1 MLLIKL
7 IYLIESEKNYEKISK
22 GFDMLFTTYSTRQ
35 KTKRPSCRNASLF
48 VAATLLI
55 FGCAAQ
61 GAKRVPAD
69 RFDYNAAIA
78 QSTREQMLLNI
89 VRSRYLEVP
98 VFLTVSSVLTQY
110 EYDRSVGL
118 GGVLEFG
125 SGTTDSAAGDA
136 NLRFSERPTITYLP
150 IEGKEFSAHLL
161 ADIPSEIIF
170 AAAQAGW
177 PVDVFM
183 RIGIQR
189 LGELENMSFGEVYAA
204 GDLDAKTRIASEFK
218 KLKRFGRMINL
229 IFTLSDREVI
239 EVQQV
244 EEGGIS
250 QSYLIIAEK
259 VPDDLRPMLA
269 ELRQL
274 IGLSNL
280 NRFRITD
287 RVTNIKDDE
296 ISIQT
301 RSVMAMMEFMARGV
315 EVPFEHLKEGR
326 VIDYGLQ
333 DSDGKMM
340 KGLIPFKM
348 HSSKSRPE
356 NVFAAVRFNNYWY
369 YIDHNDITSK
379 RALSLIIVL
388 FRLQAPTP
396 SGTAPILTLPT
407 G

>member
-1 MLLIKL
+1 MQ
-7 IYLIESEKNYEKISK
+7 ISK
-22 GFDMLFTTYSTRQ
+22 LARRQ
-35 KTKRPSCRNASLF
+35 KGQKASCRNYFLF
-48 VAATLLI
+48 AAALFLI
-55 FGCAAQ
+55 SGCAAQ
-61 GAKRVPAD
+61 GAKRVPND
-69 RFDYNAAIA
+69 RFDYNGAIA

-110 EYDRSVGL
+110 EYDRSLGL
-118 GGVLEFG
+118 TGILEFG
-125 SGTTDSAAGDA
+125 GGTSWDTGIGDT

-150 IEGKEFSAHLL
+150 VEGQEFSAHLL
-161 ADIPSEIIF
+161 SDIPSEIIF

-183 RIGIQR
+183 RIAIQR
-189 LGELENMSFGEVYAA
+189 LGAAENMSFGEIPAS
-204 GDLDAKTRIASEFK
+204 GDSDSKIQVESDFK
-218 KLKRFGRMINL
+218 KLKRFERLIDL
-229 IFTLSDREVI
+229 IFILSDNEVI
-239 EVQQV
+239 EVQLV
-244 EEGGIS
+244 EEDS
-250 QSYLIIAEK
+250 KSERYLIIAEE
-259 VPDDLRPMLA
+259 VAEDLRPMLG

-274 IGLSNL
+274 IGLGNR

-287 RVTNIKDDE
+287 RVTNLKDDE

-315 EVPFEHLKEGR
+315 EVPLEHLEDGW

-333 DSDGKMM
+333 NSGGEVAKA
-340 KGLIPFKM
+340 LIPFKM
-348 HSSKSRPE
+348 HSSKSRPG
-356 NVFAAVRFNNYWY
+356 NVFAAVRFRDHWY
-369 YIDHNDITSK
+369 YIDHADITSK

-396 SGTAPILTLPT
+396 SGAAPILTLPT

>member
-1 MLLIKL
+1 MQITKFPT
-7 IYLIESEKNYEKISK
+7 
-22 GFDMLFTTYSTRQ
+22 GQ
-35 KTKRPSCRNASLF
+35 KTKKANSRCFFLI
-48 VAATLLI
+48 AAAVLVI
-55 FGCAAQ
+55 SGCAAQ

-118 GGVLEFG
+118 RAILEFG
-125 SGTTDSAAGDA
+125 SGTTDRGIGEA

-150 IEGKEFSAHLL
+150 VEGQEFSAHLL
-161 ADIPSEIIF
+161 SDVPVDLFF

-177 PVDVFM
+177 SIDVFM

-189 LGELENMSFGEVYAA
+189 LGAAENMSFGEIPATGY
-204 GDLDAKTRIASEFK
+204 GDSKTQFADEFK
-218 KLKRFGRMINL
+218 KLKRFERMIEL
-229 IFTLSDREVI
+229 IFILSDSEVI
-239 EVQQV
+239 EVQEAKENGKDV
-244 EEGGIS
+244 R
-250 QSYLIIAEK
+250 YLLIAEE
-259 VPDDLRPMLA
+259 VPEDLRPMLD

-274 IGLSNL
+274 IGLANR
-280 NRFRITD
+280 NRFRITE

-315 EVPFEHLKEGR
+315 EVPLAYLEEGR

-333 DSDGKMM
+333 SSEGEAA
-340 KGLIPFKM
+340 KGLIPFRM
-348 HSSKSRPE
+348 RSSKNRPE
-356 NVFAAVRFNNYWY
+356 DVFAKVRYQDYWY
-369 YIDHNDITSK
+369 YIDHTDITSK
-379 RALSLIIVL
+379 RALGLIIVL

-396 SGTAPILTLPT
+396 SGAAPILTLPT
-407 G
+407 GG

>member
-1 MLLIKL
+1 MQVIIYYSGQNTKKASCKCLLLIAAALFL
-7 IYLIESEKNYEKISK
+7 IS
-22 GFDMLFTTYSTRQ
+22 
-35 KTKRPSCRNASLF
+35 
-48 VAATLLI
+48 
-55 FGCAAQ
+55 GCAAR
-61 GAKRVPAD
+61 GAGRVPGD
-69 RFDYNAAIA
+69 RFDYNGAIA

-110 EYDRSVGL
+110 EYDSSIDLTGI
-118 GGVLEFG
+118 LEFG
-125 SGTTDSAAGDA
+125 SGTTDRALGSA

-150 IEGKEFSAHLL
+150 VEGQEFAAHLL
-161 ADIPSEIIF
+161 SDIPAEIIF

-183 RIGIQR
+183 RIAIQR
-189 LGELENMSFGEVYAA
+189 LGAAENMSFGEIPAS
-204 GDLDAKTRIASEFK
+204 GDSDSKTQVESDFK
-218 KLKRFGRMINL
+218 KLKRFERMIDL
-229 IFTLSDREVI
+229 IFILSDSEVI
-239 EVQQV
+239 EVQEV
-244 EEGGIS
+244 EEDS
-250 QSYLIIAEK
+250 KSERYLIIAEE
-259 VPDDLRPMLA
+259 VPEDLRPRLD

-274 IGLSNL
+274 IGLGNR

-287 RVTNIKDDE
+287 RVTNLKDDE

-315 EVPFEHLKEGR
+315 EVPLEHLEDGW

-333 DSDGKMM
+333 TSEGEVAKA
-340 KGLIPFKM
+340 LIPFTM
-348 HSSKSRPE
+348 RSSKNLPA
-356 NVFAAVRFNNYWY
+356 NVFAAIRFRDYWY
-369 YIDHNDITSK
+369 YIDHADITSK

-396 SGTAPILTLPT
+396 SGAAPILTLPT

>member
-1 MLLIKL
+1 MQIKKFPTRKKTKKASYRCALLITAAVFM
-7 IYLIESEKNYEKISK
+7 IS
-22 GFDMLFTTYSTRQ
+22 
-35 KTKRPSCRNASLF
+35 
-48 VAATLLI
+48 
-55 FGCAAQ
+55 GCAAQ

-118 GGVLEFG
+118 GAILEFG
-125 SGTTDSAAGDA
+125 SGTTDRGIGEA

-150 IEGKEFSAHLL
+150 VEGQEFSAQLL
-161 ADIPSEIIF
+161 SDIPSEIIF

-183 RIGIQR
+183 RIAIQR
-189 LGELENMSFGEVYAA
+189 LGAAENMSFGEIPAS
-204 GDLDAKTRIASEFK
+204 GDSGSKIQVESDFK
-218 KLKRFGRMINL
+218 KLKRFERMIDL
-229 IFTLSDREVI
+229 IFILSDREVI
-239 EVQQV
+239 EVQ
-244 EEGGIS
+244 EIKENGKDER
-250 QSYLIIAEK
+250 YLMIAEE
-259 VPDDLRPMLA
+259 VAEDMRPMLA

-274 IGLSNL
+274 IGLSNR

-287 RVTNIKDDE
+287 RVTNLKDDE

-315 EVPFEHLKEGR
+315 EVPREHLEDGW

-333 DSDGKMM
+333 NTEGE
-340 KGLIPFKM
+340 LARELVPFKM
-348 HSSKSRPE
+348 HSSKNRPK
-356 NVFAAVRFNNYWY
+356 NVFAALRFRDYWY
-369 YIDHNDITSK
+369 YIDHADITSK
-379 RALSLIIVL
+379 RALGLIIVL

-396 SGTAPILTLPT
+396 SGAAPILTLPT

>member
-1 MLLIKL
+1 MQIAKL
-7 IYLIESEKNYEKISK
+7 PAGQYFKSASYRCSL
-22 GFDMLFTTYSTRQ
+22 LFTI
-35 KTKRPSCRNASLF
+35 ALF
-48 VAATLLI
+48 LI
-55 FGCAAQ
+55 SGCAAQ

-69 RFDYNAAIA
+69 RFDYNGAIA

-118 GGVLEFG
+118 TAILEFG
-125 SGTTDSAAGDA
+125 SGTTDRGIGEA

-150 IEGKEFSAHLL
+150 VEGQEFSAQLL
-161 ADIPSEIIF
+161 SDIPSEIIF

-189 LGELENMSFGEVYAA
+189 LGAVENMSFGEIPAS
-204 GDLDAKTRIASEFK
+204 GDSGSKIQVESDLK
-218 KLKRFGRMINL
+218 KLKRFKRMIDL
-229 IFTLSDREVI
+229 IFILSDREVI
-239 EVQQV
+239 EVQ
-244 EEGGIS
+244 EIKENGKDER
-250 QSYLIIAEK
+250 YLMIAEE
-259 VPDDLRPMLA
+259 VAEDMRPMLA

-274 IGLSNL
+274 IGLSNR
-280 NRFRITD
+280 NRFRITG

-315 EVPFEHLKEGR
+315 EVPREHLEDGW

-333 DSDGKMM
+333 NTEGE
-340 KGLIPFKM
+340 LARELVPFKM
-348 HSSKSRPE
+348 HSSKNRPE
-356 NVFAAVRFNNYWY
+356 NVFAAVRFRDYWY
-369 YIDHNDITSK
+369 YIDEADITSK

-396 SGTAPILTLPT
+396 SGAAPILTLPT

>member
-1 MLLIKL
+1 MEITNSPTEPK
-7 IYLIESEKNYEKISK
+7 
-22 GFDMLFTTYSTRQ
+22 
-35 KTKRPSCRNASLF
+35 KTKASYRCALLF
-48 VAATLLI
+48 AAALFLI
-55 FGCAAQ
+55 SGCAAQ

-69 RFDYNAAIA
+69 RFDYNGAIA

-118 GGVLEFG
+118 TAILEFG
-125 SGTTDSAAGDA
+125 SGTTDRGIGEA

-150 IEGKEFSAHLL
+150 VEGQEFSAQLL
-161 ADIPSEIIF
+161 SDIPSEIIF

-177 PVDVFM
+177 SVDVFM

-189 LGELENMSFGEVYAA
+189 LGAVENMSYGEIPAS
-204 GDLDAKTRIASEFK
+204 GDSGSKTQVESDVK
-218 KLKRFGRMINL
+218 KLKRFERMIDL
-229 IFTLSDREVI
+229 IFILSDSEVI
-239 EVQQV
+239 EVQLV
-244 EEGGIS
+244 EEDGKKER
-250 QSYLIIAEK
+250 YLVIAEE
-259 VPDDLRPMLA
+259 VAEDLRPMLA

-274 IGLSNL
+274 IGLTNS

-287 RVTNIKDDE
+287 RVTNLKDDE

-315 EVPFEHLKEGR
+315 EVPVKHLEDGW

-333 DSDGKMM
+333 NTEGE
-340 KGLIPFKM
+340 LARELVPFKM
-348 HSSKSRPE
+348 HSSKNRPE
-356 NVFAAVRFNNYWY
+356 NVFAAVRFRDYWY
-369 YIDHNDITSK
+369 YVDHADITSK

-396 SGTAPILTLPT
+396 SGAAPILTLLT

>member
-1 MLLIKL
+1 MRFTKFTNWQSIKRASNRCCFLMAAVLFLI
-7 IYLIESEKNYEKISK
+7 S
-22 GFDMLFTTYSTRQ
+22 
-35 KTKRPSCRNASLF
+35 
-48 VAATLLI
+48 
-55 FGCAAQ
+55 GCAAR
-61 GAKRVPAD
+61 GARRVPGD
-69 RFDYNAAIA
+69 RFDYNGAIA

-110 EYDRSVGL
+110 EYDSSIDLSGI
-118 GGVLEFG
+118 LEFG
-125 SGTTDSAAGDA
+125 TGTTDRAIGGA

-150 IEGKEFSAHLL
+150 VEGQEFAAHLL
-161 ADIPSEIIF
+161 SDIPAEIIF

-183 RIGIQR
+183 RIAIQR
-189 LGELENMSFGEVYAA
+189 LGATENMSFGEIPAS
-204 GDLDAKTRIASEFK
+204 GDSDSKTQIESDFK
-218 KLKRFGRMINL
+218 KLKRFERMTDL
-229 IFTLSDREVI
+229 IFILSDSEVI
-239 EVQQV
+239 EVQEV
-244 EEGGIS
+244 EENDKGER
-250 QSYLIIAEK
+250 YLMIAEE
-259 VPDDLRPMLA
+259 VAEDLRPRLD

-274 IGLSNL
+274 IGLGNR

-315 EVPFEHLKEGR
+315 EVPLEHLKNGW

-333 DSDGKMM
+333 TSEGEVAQA
-340 KGLIPFKM
+340 LIPFKM
-348 HSSKSRPE
+348 RSSKNRPA
-356 NVFAAVRFNNYWY
+356 NVFAAVRFRDYWY
-369 YIDHNDITSK
+369 YIDHADITSK

-396 SGTAPILTLPT
+396 SGAAPILTLPT